1 MEKQFKNW
9 VTASSFLE
17 WYFSDEEMLESFASM
32 GIDALIKEGSFN
44 ISARILFD
52 NCGYIP
58 QFICEDSNGDN
69 EYDPSEVCFI
79 QD

>member
-1 MEKQFKNW
+1 MKAYKNS

-32 GIDALIKEGSFN
+32 GIDALGKEGSFN

-52 NCGYIP
+52 ECGYIP
-58 QFICEDSNGDN
+58 QFICEDSKGDN
-69 EYDPSEVCFI
+69 EYDPSEVEFI